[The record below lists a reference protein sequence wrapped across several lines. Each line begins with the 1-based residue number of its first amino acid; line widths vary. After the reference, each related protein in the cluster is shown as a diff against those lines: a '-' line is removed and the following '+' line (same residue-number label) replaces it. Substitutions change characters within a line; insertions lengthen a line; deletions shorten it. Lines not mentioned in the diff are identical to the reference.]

1 MGARE
6 ELESMFEDVNE
17 KILAK
22 IDELRS
28 AGKRGEMSRIR
39 IAREY
44 FCDALVLA
52 LVEKNVDEA
61 KYKLARA
68 LAILREI

>member
-6 ELESMFEDVNE
+6 ELESMLEEVNE

-22 IDELRS
+22 IDELRN
-28 AGKRGEMSRIR
+28 AGKRGEMARIR

-68 LAILREI
+68 LAVLREI